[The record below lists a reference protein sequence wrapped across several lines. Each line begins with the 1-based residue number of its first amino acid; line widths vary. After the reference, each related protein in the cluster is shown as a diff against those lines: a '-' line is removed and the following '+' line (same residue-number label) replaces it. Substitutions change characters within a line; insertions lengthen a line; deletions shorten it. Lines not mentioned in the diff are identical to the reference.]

1 MELQT
6 TKNNQLAVQSTLPTL
21 SQKLINSLVLL
32 EIPDRKDEA
41 KLELISV
48 TRELMPG
55 GKPTFLEVVKY
66 PMISDLVISQGETT
80 MLKIM
85 FLLVKDFCNS
95 VNVVRNM
102 NDDQM
107 IEAASML
114 LDECGNFRLE
124 DYVMMFTMAKRGGL
138 GKIYDRIDLEVIS
151 NVMDQYWSKRKAV
164 AEVFMETEIN
174 HYDSLGPTSKSAEE
188 MHPLDQKLISLTDKM
203 AGAFE
208 GLKEVVREEK
218 NK

>member
-1 MELQT
+1 M
-6 TKNNQLAVQSTLPTL
+6 
-21 SQKLINSLVLL
+21 LL
-32 EIPDRKDEA
+32 EIPEQREEA
-41 KLELISV
+41 KMELISA
-48 TRELMPG
+48 TRELMPA
-55 GKPTFLEVVKY
+55 GKPSFLEVVKY
-66 PMISDLVISQGETT
+66 PMISELVVSQGQRT

-124 DYVMMFTMAKRGGL
+124 DYVMMFTMAKRGSL
-138 GKIYDRIDLEVIS
+138 VKIFDRIDLEVIS
-151 NVMDQYWSKRKAV
+151 NVMDEYWSKRKAV
-164 AEVFMETEIN
+164 AEVFMETQVN

-208 GLKEVVREEK
+208 GLKEVIKEEK

>member
-1 MELQT
+1 M
-6 TKNNQLAVQSTLPTL
+6 
-21 SQKLINSLVLL
+21 LL
-32 EIPDRKDEA
+32 EIPEQREEA
-41 KLELISV
+41 KMELISA
-48 TRELMPG
+48 TRELMPA
-55 GKPTFLEVVKY
+55 GKPSFLEVVKY
-66 PMISDLVISQGETT
+66 PMISELVVSQGQRT

-124 DYVMMFTMAKRGGL
+124 DYVMMFTMAKRGSL
-138 GKIYDRIDLEVIS
+138 VKIYDRIDLEVIS
-151 NVMDQYWSKRKAV
+151 NVMDEYWSKRKAV
-164 AEVFMETEIN
+164 AEVFMETQVN
-174 HYDSLGPTSKSAEE
+174 HYDSLGPTAKSAEE

-208 GLKEVVREEK
+208 GLKEVIKEEK